1 MRCLTLRSRRWG
13 SYWGSQGQGGP
24 RKWRQRPGEGSLSP
38 EGDCGRKAV
47 NARKAYLEHA
57 EVCGFPFLDF
67 PPVLQSEGQ
76 DPRLEGH
83 WNLRLEYIHWAAGFV
98 DWPSTAINLAKM
110 QFFFSATV
118 FQQVHKTI
126 AGHGIIGLVCK
137 WLVQNVLCLQ
147 AAGGKKSRVNTYY

>member
-110 QFFFSATV
+110 QFFFFSYSFPASSQNHCRT
-118 FQQVHKTI
+118 
-126 AGHGIIGLVCK
+126 
-137 WLVQNVLCLQ
+137 WYYRSSVQMTGAECPLSP
-147 AAGGKKSRVNTYY
+147 GSRWEEI